1 MEYKNNMFYIYNKR
15 ENIISCIKGKSKFV
29 EWLNKKA
36 DNFTYQFFTTLKE
49 FEKWEKTTVRGAW
62 KNGKQ
67 IRDFKKIN

>member
-49 FEKWEKTTVRGAW
+49 FEKWEKNNCERSMEKWQTDTRLEE
-62 KNGKQ
+62 N
-67 IRDFKKIN
+67 

>member
-36 DNFTYQFFTTLKE
+36 DNFTYQFPKIQT
-49 FEKWEKTTVRGAW
+49 
-62 KNGKQ
+62 
-67 IRDFKKIN
+67 IRNLVM